1 MPVGSKYLNSRGQ
14 DTQDHEKHRVPDG
27 QAKDSIDKMVAQFR
41 LTNTD
46 EDDEDDEDED
56 AVKPKVPFVEWPW
69 FNTMMGMIIMV
80 NAIFIGIEADAT
92 VTSATLP
99 AWCQVVNA
107 VFVVIF
113 MLELFCRFYFYRWTY
128 FTRYGQKAWN
138 MVDFLIVG
146 AALIDTLILTPLGNS
161 SNTRLFAMARIV
173 RLLRLLRLV
182 RLLKIFKELWLVA
195 NGLLQSM
202 KTIGW
207 MCVIVFIFLYICAIF
222 ATIWVGHNDAIYYQ
236 YFLNPISNGWDY
248 RGYFRT
254 VWRST
259 FTLIQVLTMDEWAEH
274 IVRHVLTQQPAMLV
288 FFLGFIFVAAFGM
301 MNIIS
306 AVVVESTLATSL
318 KDADKALKKRE
329 KERQVVF
336 DQLREIFDMADVDGS
351 GTLSVD
357 EVHEATQK
365 PEIYNKLKMI
375 DFPVNDPGQIFR
387 LLDYDD
393 SGELTIEEFITGCI
407 RMKGSAKS
415 KDLLVAQVALDSM
428 RRQYNLFEEELDTL
442 RGKLARLDASARAL
456 IDHGEHVFLDTRQY
470 RGRHP
475 SWKEANMPTFPIET
489 LAHAPWANKG
499 AHPHS
504 TDTGD
509 DDANMRSR
517 PITALEWD
525 NQDELALS
533 KINSNGTP
541 MGNTNHQAMSALE
554 AATAPASPKLL
565 RWPTSPPSKD
575 QSDRHALED
584 VSAAQETALALRFN
598 TVKTIKQ

>member
-1 MPVGSKYLNSRGQ
+1 MVIGSKYQQSRGQ
-14 DTQDHEKHRVPDG
+14 DSLDHEKKRIAG
-27 QAKDSIDKMVAQFR
+27 DSAAQDNIDRLVAQFR

-46 EDDEDDEDED
+46 EDDEEEEDDIDPD
-56 AVKPKVPFVEWPW
+56 AVKAKVPFVEWPW
-69 FNTMMGMIIMV
+69 FNSMMGMVIMV
-80 NAIFIGIEADAT
+80 NAIFIGMEADAT
-92 VTSATLP
+92 VTSGTVP
-99 AWCQVVNA
+99 PWYQIVDA
-107 VFVVIF
+107 VFVCIF
-113 MLELFCRFYFYRWTY
+113 VLELFCRFYFYRWGY
-128 FTRYGQKAWN
+128 FTKYGHKAWN
-138 MVDFLIVG
+138 AVDFAIVV
-146 AALIDTLILTPLGNS
+146 AALTDTLILTPLGNS

-195 NGLLQSM
+195 NGLLQSL

-222 ATIWVGHNDAIYYQ
+222 TTIWIGHNSGLYYQ
-236 YFLNPISNGWDY
+236 YFVDSNGWDY
-248 RGYFRT
+248 RAYFRT

-259 FTLIQVLTMDEWAEH
+259 FTLIQILTFDEWSEH

-288 FFLGFIFVAAFGM
+288 FFLGFIFVAGFGM

-318 KDADKALKKRE
+318 KDADKAQKKRE

-351 GTLSVD
+351 GTLSVV

-428 RRQYNLFEEELDTL
+428 RRQYNLFEEELSTL
-442 RGKLARLDASARAL
+442 RSKLARLDASTRAL

-470 RGRHP
+470 RARHP
-475 SWKEANMPTFPIET
+475 SWKDANMPKFPMEN
-489 LAHAPWANKG
+489 LDHAPWAHKDGNLR
-499 AHPHS
+499 S
-504 TDTGD
+504 MDTGD
-509 DDANMRSR
+509 DGMSSR

-525 NQDELALS
+525 NQEAFALS
-533 KINSNGTP
+533 KISNGGTP
-541 MGNTNHQAMSALE
+541 MGKTNSEALAALQAASAG
-554 AATAPASPKLL
+554 SPKALP

-575 QSDRHALED
+575 QPNRPALED
-584 VSAAQETALALRFN
+584 YSGGQETALVVRPSR
-598 TVKTIKQ
+598 